1 MSAEDSRIAIWST
14 RQKRLNRSAR
24 AIELTLYRGK
34 TIKNAVPQVTSVLRD
49 QARLVIEA
57 IEAWRDAAKIEAGT
71 AIVRH
76 VDRHGNVAVKRLTDQ
91 SVNLVIKNGM
101 AEYHKRDG
109 VADATIAG
117 HRYSGHSLR
126 VGFAVTAAENGVDVR
141 LIKNGGRW
149 RSLAMPS
156 HYAAQAESARDSA
169 HNTAG
174 VSLDNASGGDG

>member
-1 MSAEDSRIAIWST
+1 MSAEDSRIAMWST

-34 TIKNAVPQVTSVLRD
+34 TIKYAVPQVTSVLRD
-49 QARLVIEA
+49 RARLVIEA
-57 IEAWRDAAKIEAGT
+57 IEAWRDASKIEEGT
-71 AIVRH
+71 AIVRD

-91 SVNLVIKNGM
+91 SVNLVIKRRM

-117 HRYSGHSLR
+117 HKYSGLSLR

-141 LIKNGGRW
+141 RIQEWWTLAFAGHAIPLRSPGRVCS
-149 RSLAMPS
+149 R
-156 HYAAQAESARDSA
+156 
-169 HNTAG
+169 
-174 VSLDNASGGDG
+174 